1 MQGFGSEPQSEEKKK
16 KGFFSRGGKK
26 EDKNMG
32 SSFSSNPAVPSV
44 VGYGAGQRPP
54 MPRVGAGVTG
64 VYNQA
69 QADMVHSQTLH
80 QQRGAQRALP
90 EMGRVD
96 PSLQEEQERRRHAAA
111 AARRGRPPGA
121 GGARVCDGDLG
132 VVVGGWW
139 RWRRWGGQVP
149 ARGAQQPPPLPE
161 NDDDADLKRAI
172 ELSRREAE
180 EEAAR
185 NSRAPTMSFDSPPQS
200 RPQPQPQQQQQP
212 AAFQQGNSPDL
223 FGMSPPQQQRRRS
236 SNNNRPP
243 LRSGATTPRSMRS
256 LVRHQ

>member
-1 MQGFGSEPQSEEKKK
+1 MLRSQVRAVSEVPKTTPGREKFLRRKPSSPKRALRPSSPKQSNNSQPKMFGGKSKNKNREMTDYGDPQPTSGESGARGKQNKKKGNRLDDDDYVDPGPDFSAQYNNYGSGGGGSNYDGGYGGGGMQGFGSEPQSEEKKK

-96 PSLQEEQERRRHAAA
+96 PSSAQEQESRRDSAA
-111 AARRGRPPGA
+111 AARA
-121 GGARVCDGDLG
+121 
-132 VVVGGWW
+132 
-139 RWRRWGGQVP
+139 
-149 ARGAQQPPPLPE
+149 E
-161 NDDDADLKRAI
+161 ADRQ
-172 ELSRREAE
+172 E
-180 EEAAR
+180 
-185 NSRAPTMSFDSPPQS
+185 Q
-200 RPQPQPQQQQQP
+200 
-212 AAFQQGNSPDL
+212 
-223 FGMSPPQQQRRRS
+223 
-236 SNNNRPP
+236 
-243 LRSGATTPRSMRS
+243 
-256 LVRHQ
+256 